1 MTTLTKDD
9 IPGADDMLEELR
21 VIFGGLPAFEDPTP
35 VSAAEYCACRKRAD
49 ETVELMRSTAN
60 DDELIQLLQT
70 KTTEPL
76 VLEGGTTRPMTENL
90 KLWQLEFQNQR
101 MFFRNRVES
110 EPLCEQWV
118 TEWYHDGVPMTLY
131 RLMLCLEV
139 KGGTVTLN

>member
-1 MTTLTKDD
+1 MLTKDD

-21 VIFGGLPAFEDPTP
+21 VIFGGLPKFEDPTP
-35 VSAAEYCACRKRAD
+35 VSAAEYRACRARAD
-49 ETVELMRSTAN
+49 ETVELMRSTAT
-60 DDELIQLLQT
+60 DDELIRLLQE

-76 VLEGGTTRPMTENL
+76 VLEDGTTVPMSENL

-101 MFFRNRVES
+101 MFFRHRMES

-139 KGGTVTLN
+139 KGGAVTLN